1 MSASGPFAPSTARS
15 TTGGLGQRRRH
26 VLEAEAHARAD
37 QLLRHRTPGNGRRS
51 HPAVAP
57 SAWDLT
63 IANPRS
69 KWGWIVPNT
78 RSQMVVMIP

>member
-1 MSASGPFAPSTARS
+1 MSAPGAFAPAAARS
-15 TTGGLGQRRRH
+15 TTRGQRRRH
-26 VLEAEAHARAD
+26 VLEAEAHARAH
-37 QLLRHRTPGNGRRS
+37 QLLAVRHRTPGKGRRS

-57 SAWDLT
+57 SACGLT
-63 IANPRS
+63 IANSRS